1 MQGIVSFIQYHASL
15 SAVLVAVVVLL
26 IIVEF
31 MRLKRNANQ
40 VTPAEMTRMVNH
52 QNAVIVDIRDA
63 DSFRKGHIV
72 DAVSLPLSD
81 LEGGYL
87 KKRAQWKSRP
97 LILVSA
103 TGQESLQ
110 AAALLSKQME
120 VVVFILAGGLR
131 AWIAADLPLIKGA

>member
-1 MQGIVSFIQYHASL
+1 MQGIVSFVQYHASL
-15 SAVLVAVVVLL
+15 SAVLVAVIVLL
-26 IIVEF
+26 IIVELV
-31 MRLKRNANQ
+31 RLKRNANQ

-52 QNAVIVDIRDA
+52 QNAIIVDIRDA
-63 DSFRKGHIV
+63 ESFRKGHIV
-72 DAVSLPLSD
+72 DAVSLPLSE

-97 LILVSA
+97 LVLVSA

-120 VVVFILAGGLR
+120 LAVFILAGGLR
-131 AWIAADLPLIKGA
+131 AWVAADLPLIKGG